1 MSARRARRESR
12 VLTRWLAAVMLCAVL
27 GPPAWALQRTLKTK
41 VHNYPNTPVTAKR
54 PKAQLVETFA
64 APTQI
69 VAPGIKSKTTRVRYA
84 NRAGLAPSVF
94 VVSGSVECTNTAA
107 QAVEAMSITIIALDA
122 FHQAIPMMGQAGQAY
137 LVKQITEPLPR
148 GATKP
153 IEWEEQVN
161 SSDVFEV
168 AIVVTRARFADGS
181 VWLAPGEEL
190 LDIF

>member
-1 MSARRARRESR
+1 MNARVRRTSCA
-12 VLTRWLAAVMLCAVL
+12 LTRLTAAVTLCAAL
-27 GPPAWALQRTLKTK
+27 GPPAWAMQRTLKTK
-41 VHNYPNTPVTAKR
+41 IHNYPNTPVMAKQ

-84 NRAGLAPSVF
+84 NRAGLSPSVF
-94 VVSGSVECTNTAA
+94 VVSGSVQCTNTST
-107 QAVEAMSITIIALDA
+107 QSVEAMSITIIALDA
-122 FHQAIPMMGQAGQAY
+122 FHQAIPMMGQTGQAY
-137 LVKQITEPLPR
+137 LVKQITEPLSR
-148 GATKP
+148 GSTKP
-153 IEWEEQVN
+153 IEWQEQVG

-168 AIVVTRARFADGS
+168 AVVVTRVRFADGS